1 MRDLLHGSLFS
12 QYNWSFNF
20 FHLAGSHNLFVQ
32 TQYASRVKGNISDG
46 QISSVYKFIEISDG
60 QISDGQISDGQIS
73 DSQISSAHEL
83 IKI

>member
-1 MRDLLHGSLFS
+1 MRDLLHGSFFS

-60 QISDGQISDGQIS
+60 QMKDGQT
-73 DSQISSAHEL
+73 SSAHEL